1 MGMTTAAATTAT
13 VPPPPPVISPQL
25 AEKYPQALQA
35 QLTRLSMALRGRFE
49 QEARLRVDVENRWLM
64 DLRQYKGRY
73 EPDEWQ
79 RLEQD
84 ASRSKVFYKITR
96 KKVRAFDARMV
107 DMLFPGGRARNWSI
121 AATPEPSPGLT
132 PLAEELLQAEQQSQ
146 LQELAETVAAEQQV
160 PVEQVLATLQ
170 QGELPI
176 EVGPEAVYRI
186 RKEAATAACER
197 MQTVIADQLA
207 EVNYKRLCRQVI
219 HSGNLYGVGL
229 LKSPLAQLKQR
240 PVWQFAS
247 DQQRWQMVPQETLV
261 PFLEFVPI
269 WSFYP
274 DSSAR
279 CLTDCTYM
287 FQRHVMSRE
296 QVAALADRPGFDR
309 ALIGSYLAAFPQ
321 GDTSPRPW
329 ETLLDVQTV
338 SRGENKTERT
348 WQRYEVLEYWGV
360 LDDELAQ
367 QAGLATAGEPDS
379 MRAIWQCV
387 WVLGD
392 LVIKQGASPIE
403 GMNHLYHA
411 YHFEEDDTT
420 FWSEG
425 IASIIRDDQ
434 TCLNAANRAMM
445 DNAAMTVGAM
455 FEINTDLVSPRENVR
470 DVRPNKVLLRTGDSR
485 QPAIRDIQV
494 QSRINEFLAIRSMF
508 EQQINDATVPA
519 YMQGGSV
526 GGAGRTASGLS
537 MMMGSASMDIK
548 DQILLFDNGI
558 TRPLIKSLYHWNM
571 SLNDDPYIKGDY
583 EVVATGTSSLMAKE
597 VLGTQLDQLL
607 PVLSNPMYAAFIDT
621 RKLIE
626 MMLQIRDL
634 QDTGILLSDER
645 YNQIQALQQQIQ
657 QLQQQLQQ
665 GQALLQ
671 NVWQVAPSL
680 VQQAMDRT
688 PPEAL
693 AN

>member
-1 MGMTTAAATTAT
+1 MVMATGTVATAT
-13 VPPPPPVISPQL
+13 VPPPVPVISARL
-25 AEKYPQALQA
+25 AEKYPQALQTR
-35 QLTRLSMALRGRFE
+35 LTQLSMALRARFE

-64 DLRQYKGRY
+64 DLRQYKGLY

-79 RLEQD
+79 RLKQD

-132 PLAEELLQAEQQSQ
+132 PLAEQLLQEHQQGQ
-146 LQELAETVAAEQQV
+146 LQELAETLAAEQQL

-170 QGELPI
+170 QGELPLA
-176 EVGPEAVYRI
+176 VPPEDLYRI
-186 RKEAATAACER
+186 RKEAAVAACER

-229 LKSPLAQLKQR
+229 LKSPLAQLKRR

-247 DQQRWQMVPQETLV
+247 EQRQWQMVPKETLV

-274 DSSAR
+274 DASAR

-287 FQRHVMSRE
+287 FQRHVMSHE
-296 QVAALADRPGFDR
+296 QVTALADRPGFDR
-309 ALIGSYLAAFPQ
+309 DLISEYLTAFPQ
-321 GDTSPRPW
+321 GDTSPQPW

-338 SRGENKTERT
+338 SRGEHKSERT
-348 WQRYEVLEYWGV
+348 WHRYEVLEYWGV
-360 LDDELAQ
+360 LDHELAQ
-367 QAGLATAGEPDS
+367 QAGLETDPMS
-379 MRAIWQCV
+379 TVWQCV

-403 GMNHLYHA
+403 GMNHIYHA

-420 FWSEG
+420 FWGEG

-434 TCLNAANRAMM
+434 ICLNAANRAMM

-470 DVRPNKVLLRTGDSR
+470 EVRPNKVLLRTGDSR

-571 SLNDDPYIKGDY
+571 SLNEDPYIKGDY

-688 PPEAL
+688 PPSAL
-693 AN
+693 AS